1 MKHGRRAQQNTRK
14 ARIKILQ
21 HPNNF
26 LTKEDLIG
34 NTVEQLKIILEDL
47 EKVDET
53 KDDVVS

>member
-1 MKHGRRAQQNTRK
+1 MEHGRRAQQKRRK

-26 LTKEDLIG
+26 LAKEDLIG

-47 EKVDET
+47 EKLDET